1 MLCLYAMSWP
11 NIGAQN
17 PSVLTYRAYPNVL
30 QSSCT
35 TILAD
40 FVNKELNVL
49 LKIEII
55 FIIGYFTSSVVGLV
69 RRRFSPDVIID
80 ESANEVR
87 SVLSFTV
94 APQDHGASYSCR
106 YTYSRHN

>member
-1 MLCLYAMSWP
+1 MLGLYAMSWP
-11 NIGAQN
+11 NIRAQN

-55 FIIGYFTSSVVGLV
+55 FIALKLRT
-69 RRRFSPDVIID
+69 R
-80 ESANEVR
+80 AEVFYQGSTELGWNR
-87 SVLSFTV
+87 KVWIPLGSF
-94 APQDHGASYSCR
+94 
-106 YTYSRHN
+106 

>member
-1 MLCLYAMSWP
+1 MLGLYAMSWP

-35 TILAD
+35 TILDD

-49 LKIEII
+49 LKLEII
-55 FIIGYFTSSVVGLV
+55 FIALKLRTKAEVFYTEISTAKF
-69 RRRFSPDVIID
+69 RII
-80 ESANEVR
+80 
-87 SVLSFTV
+87 VLL
-94 APQDHGASYSCR
+94 
-106 YTYSRHN
+106 

>member
-1 MLCLYAMSWP
+1 MGLYAMSWL

-35 TILAD
+35 TILDD
-40 FVNKELNVL
+40 FVNKELSVL

-55 FIIGYFTSSVVGLV
+55 FIALKLRTRAEVFIYRNFNSEVSNN
-69 RRRFSPDVIID
+69 SPIV
-80 ESANEVR
+80 ENANN
-87 SVLSFTV
+87 T
-94 APQDHGASYSCR
+94 
-106 YTYSRHN
+106 